1 MINGEKTEVRLCGV
15 LAMMAAIV
23 LAGKKSL
30 KGRFSNCKNDFL
42 KLSICQRIPD
52 IIRLLMVKLLGG

>member
-1 MINGEKTEVRLCGV
+1 VINGEKTEVRLCGV

-30 KGRFSNCKNDFL
+30 KGRFSTCKNDFL
-42 KLSICQRIPD
+42 KL
-52 IIRLLMVKLLGG
+52 